1 MIPGP
6 EKDEEKTEEGG
17 TQGGKEE
24 TEKKPP
30 EKPLVVGGYFAR
42 LDWFDSLET
51 IVNKFLI

>member
-42 LDWFDSLET
+42 LDWFDRL
-51 IVNKFLI
+51 